1 MMNSSK
7 QFRVFS
13 NRKIR
18 SKPGLPPARTRPQHG
33 SPSGPTPKIR
43 GSRAGVRAEVLARV
57 TSSDGAAAAGA
68 KKRPRRRLS
77 LAARAVRREGQPPGA
92 FHPGG
97 ALGAMAAARPFDLQI
112 KLLMIGDSA
121 VGKTSLLLR
130 YANDTFSST
139 FITTIGIDFK
149 IKTVDLD
156 GRRVKL
162 QIWDTAGQ
170 EQFRTITRSYFR
182 GAQGIVLVYDIT
194 DRGTFNSVRSWMAQI
209 ADHAD
214 AQVNRVLVANKSDNE
229 AERRVSSAEGAAL
242 AAEYEVKFLETSAK
256 HDINVSETFTA
267 IAREVVARIPAEGAA
282 STRGAT
288 RLSGTSGKKKSSC
301 CG

>member
-1 MMNSSK
+1 MSYDSG
-7 QFRVFS
+7 
-13 NRKIR
+13 NR
-18 SKPGLPPARTRPQHG
+18 PY
-33 SPSGPTPKIR
+33 
-43 GSRAGVRAEVLARV
+43 
-57 TSSDGAAAAGA
+57 
-68 KKRPRRRLS
+68 
-77 LAARAVRREGQPPGA
+77 
-92 FHPGG
+92 
-97 ALGAMAAARPFDLQI
+97 DLQI

-288 RLSGTSGKKKSSC
+288 RLSGTSGKKKASC

>member
-1 MMNSSK
+1 
-7 QFRVFS
+7 
-13 NRKIR
+13 
-18 SKPGLPPARTRPQHG
+18 
-33 SPSGPTPKIR
+33 
-43 GSRAGVRAEVLARV
+43 
-57 TSSDGAAAAGA
+57 
-68 KKRPRRRLS
+68 
-77 LAARAVRREGQPPGA
+77 
-92 FHPGG
+92 
-97 ALGAMAAARPFDLQI
+97 MAAARPFDLQI

-242 AAEYEVKFLETSAK
+242 AAEYEVKFLETSAAAWEFFFDDRGRLDGVTDGGHTGPRSTTSTCRRRSRRSREK
-256 HDINVSETFTA
+256 WSRGSPPRARRRREARHDSRGRA
-267 IAREVVARIPAEGAA
+267 AKRSRPAAAR
-282 STRGAT
+282 
-288 RLSGTSGKKKSSC
+288 TSGGGALPPPVYNFLDKT
-301 CG
+301 

>member
-1 MMNSSK
+1 
-7 QFRVFS
+7 
-13 NRKIR
+13 
-18 SKPGLPPARTRPQHG
+18 
-33 SPSGPTPKIR
+33 
-43 GSRAGVRAEVLARV
+43 
-57 TSSDGAAAAGA
+57 
-68 KKRPRRRLS
+68 
-77 LAARAVRREGQPPGA
+77 
-92 FHPGG
+92 
-97 ALGAMAAARPFDLQI
+97 MAAARPFDLQI

-229 AERRVSSAEGAAL
+229 AERRVSSAEGAARPRL
-242 AAEYEVKFLETSAK
+242 GVGVVRDLRHPGAHGVEGAPVRDVVDEHDALRAAEVGPRDRPELLLARGVPDLELDALPVQIDRLNLKVDADGRDERRGKRVVRISQEERRLSHGGVAD
-256 HDINVSETFTA
+256 HQQLDL
-267 IAREVVARIPAEGAA
+267 EVVGTVRRHIVSSFPP
-282 STRGAT
+282 TR
-288 RLSGTSGKKKSSC
+288 
-301 CG
+301 

>member
-1 MMNSSK
+1 
-7 QFRVFS
+7 
-13 NRKIR
+13 
-18 SKPGLPPARTRPQHG
+18 
-33 SPSGPTPKIR
+33 
-43 GSRAGVRAEVLARV
+43 
-57 TSSDGAAAAGA
+57 
-68 KKRPRRRLS
+68 
-77 LAARAVRREGQPPGA
+77 
-92 FHPGG
+92 
-97 ALGAMAAARPFDLQI
+97 MAAARPFDLQI

-214 AQVNRVLVANKSDNE
+214 AQVNRVLVANKCDNE
-229 AERRVSSAEGAAL
+229 AERRVSSTEGASL
-242 AAEYEVKFLETSAK
+242 AAERGRPWRRPRPRGNFFDDRGRLDGVTDGGHTGPRSTTQLL
-256 HDINVSETFTA
+256 SETFTA
-267 IAREVVARIPAEGAA
+267 IVVVVRIPAEAVDARRDDCRGRAAKGVLPAATMGGACRRPYKFS
-282 STRGAT
+282 STKPSPRCPARRARWGTPSLHPTKSRSSPGPGTGPARAAGAGPCRPT
-288 RLSGTSGKKKSSC
+288 AA
-301 CG
+301 

>member
-1 MMNSSK
+1 M
-7 QFRVFS
+7 
-13 NRKIR
+13 
-18 SKPGLPPARTRPQHG
+18 
-33 SPSGPTPKIR
+33 
-43 GSRAGVRAEVLARV
+43 
-57 TSSDGAAAAGA
+57 
-68 KKRPRRRLS
+68 
-77 LAARAVRREGQPPGA
+77 
-92 FHPGG
+92 
-97 ALGAMAAARPFDLQI
+97 
-112 KLLMIGDSA
+112 
-121 VGKTSLLLR
+121 
-130 YANDTFSST
+130 
-139 FITTIGIDFK
+139 
-149 IKTVDLD
+149 
-156 GRRVKL
+156 
-162 QIWDTAGQ
+162 
-170 EQFRTITRSYFR
+170 
-182 GAQGIVLVYDIT
+182 LVYDIT

>member
-1 MMNSSK
+1 
-7 QFRVFS
+7 
-13 NRKIR
+13 
-18 SKPGLPPARTRPQHG
+18 
-33 SPSGPTPKIR
+33 
-43 GSRAGVRAEVLARV
+43 
-57 TSSDGAAAAGA
+57 
-68 KKRPRRRLS
+68 
-77 LAARAVRREGQPPGA
+77 
-92 FHPGG
+92 
-97 ALGAMAAARPFDLQI
+97 MAAHGPYDLQI

-149 IKTVDLD
+149 IKTINLD
-156 GRRVKL
+156 GKRVKL

-214 AQVNRVLVANKSDNE
+214 AQARTRGAPRRDAGPGPRRAPPSQVNRILVANKCDYESARQVSADE
-229 AERRVSSAEGAAL
+229 GRRLAE
-242 AAEYEVKFLETSAK
+242 EYNVRFLETSAK
-256 HDINVSETFTA
+256 NDVNVAETFTT
-267 IAREVVARIPAEGAA
+267 IAREVTARIPTEGGKQA
-282 STRGAT
+282 RGQK
-288 RLSGTSGKKKSSC
+288 LKSGGSGGKAGC
-301 CG
+301 CK

>member
-1 MMNSSK
+1 
-7 QFRVFS
+7 
-13 NRKIR
+13 
-18 SKPGLPPARTRPQHG
+18 
-33 SPSGPTPKIR
+33 
-43 GSRAGVRAEVLARV
+43 
-57 TSSDGAAAAGA
+57 
-68 KKRPRRRLS
+68 
-77 LAARAVRREGQPPGA
+77 
-92 FHPGG
+92 
-97 ALGAMAAARPFDLQI
+97 MAAARPFDLQI

-242 AAEYEVKFLETSAK
+242 AAEYEVKFLETSAAAWEF
-256 HDINVSETFTA
+256 NFF
-267 IAREVVARIPAEGAA
+267 VARGRLDGVTDGGHTGPR
-282 STRGAT
+282 ST
-288 RLSGTSGKKKSSC
+288 TSTC
-301 CG
+301 RRR